1 MRFIKK
7 EAGFVLVELIIV
19 TVILGA
25 VFPLSIYFINSMK
38 AARETKI
45 QQTANY
51 LAQKYMEEY
60 KAKDLAV
67 IVPTEEEPVEL
78 IQTTINGRLFCVS
91 AAIKPF
97 LDPVD
102 AANCIG
108 NMEIISNEGSAI
120 TIKMDNSNIPAVQGE
135 TYTLRLTGDPRTRF
149 ELFKDEAES
158 EPYVFSVT
166 LPAGEPGL
174 EPDPELNLYI
184 KNIKNDPGFTLEV
197 KNELED
203 RKLII
208 NRIEEKTA
216 NESPANPKF
225 TLDVVQGK
233 VKICNR
239 EPIEAYQQ
247 GAHIII
253 TVKDKND
260 KVLAEVVQTRFIEW
274 TSSQG

>member
-60 KAKDLAV
+60 KAKDLV
-67 IVPTEEEPVEL
+67 GIVPTEEGEAEEL

-97 LDPVD
+97 LAPLD

-108 NMEIISNEGSAI
+108 NMEIISPGGSTI
-120 TIKMDNSNIPAVQGE
+120 TIKMDNSNISAVQGE
-135 TYTLRLTGDPRTRF
+135 TYTLRLTDDPSIHF
-149 ELFKDEAES
+149 ELFKDEAEP
-158 EPYVFSVT
+158 ELYVFSVT

-184 KNIKNDPGFTLEV
+184 KNDPGFTLEV

-208 NRIEEKTA
+208 NKIEEKTA
-216 NESPANPKF
+216 DESPANPKF

-260 KVLAEVVQTRFIEW
+260 KVLAEAVQTRFIEW

>member
-67 IVPTEEEPVEL
+67 IVPTEEEEPVEL

-97 LDPVD
+97 LDPLD

-120 TIKMDNSNIPAVQGE
+120 TIKMDNSNISAVQGE
-135 TYTLRLTGDPRTRF
+135 IYTLRLTSDHSTRF

-158 EPYVFSVT
+158 ELYVFSVT

-174 EPDPELNLYI
+174 EPDPELNLYV
-184 KNIKNDPGFTLEV
+184 KNDPDFTLEV

-208 NRIEEKTA
+208 NKIEEKTA
-216 NESPANPKF
+216 DESPKF
-225 TLDVVQGK
+225 TLD
-233 VKICNR
+233 
-239 EPIEAYQQ
+239 
-247 GAHIII
+247 
-253 TVKDKND
+253 
-260 KVLAEVVQTRFIEW
+260 
-274 TSSQG
+274 

>member
-1 MRFIKK
+1 
-7 EAGFVLVELIIV
+7 
-19 TVILGA
+19 
-25 VFPLSIYFINSMK
+25 
-38 AARETKI
+38 
-45 QQTANY
+45 
-51 LAQKYMEEY
+51 
-60 KAKDLAV
+60 V
-67 IVPTEEEPVEL
+67 IVPTEEEEPVEL

-97 LDPVD
+97 LDPLD

-120 TIKMDNSNIPAVQGE
+120 TIKMDNSNISAVQGE
-135 TYTLRLTGDPRTRF
+135 IYTLRLTSDPNTRF

-158 EPYVFSVT
+158 ELYVFSVT

-174 EPDPELNLYI
+174 EPDPELNLYV
-184 KNIKNDPGFTLEV
+184 KNDPDFTLEV

-208 NRIEEKTA
+208 NKIEEKTA
-216 NESPANPKF
+216 DESPKF
-225 TLDVVQGK
+225 TLDAVQGK
-233 VKICNR
+233 VEIRNR
-239 EPIEAYQQ
+239 ELTEAYQQ

-260 KVLAEVVQTRFIEW
+260 KVLAETVQTRFIDW
-274 TSSQG
+274 AFSQG